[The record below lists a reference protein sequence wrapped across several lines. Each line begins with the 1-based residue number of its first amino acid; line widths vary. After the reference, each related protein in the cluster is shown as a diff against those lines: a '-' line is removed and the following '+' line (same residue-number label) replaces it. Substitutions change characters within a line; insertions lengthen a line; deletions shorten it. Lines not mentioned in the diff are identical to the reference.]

1 MQPVLK
7 SIGIILLGQC
17 YGEKD
22 EDYNDGGSSCL
33 LKQTQLHITVKAGTE
48 IPGGGGGGTSPD
60 STALSLQWTALSAPF
75 YLCITAG
82 GKVTRQHP

>member
-1 MQPVLK
+1 MK
-7 SIGIILLGQC
+7 
-17 YGEKD
+17 
-22 EDYNDGGSSCL
+22 
-33 LKQTQLHITVKAGTE
+33 ITMTEEEVVWLNELNLSTYATITRKVGTE

-60 STALSLQWTALSAPF
+60 STALSLQWTALSVPF